1 MKKAIILTL
10 ISITISAC
18 SSSRYSVY
26 KPENTYSYQVIH
38 INDKGDTLSNCSLQ
52 MSTLKNSFF
61 GKAGLRYDYEKCG
74 NNPAYYEI
82 TSYIDNEDC
91 VELHPPRMGMLSF
104 TAVLPYPNYHYPE
117 GCVVSIN
124 GETYFEKTTFAPA
137 KGKTI
142 SYKSEQEGS
151 ETLLYNG
158 KEIECYTIKG
168 ENTSHIEELGQYRV
182 KYFFNTTL
190 GFVRWEYFLPNNE
203 KIILQLK

>member
-10 ISITISAC
+10 ITIIISAC

-26 KPENTYSYQVIH
+26 KPETSYSYQVIH

-61 GKAGLRYDYEKCG
+61 GEAGLRYDYEKCG

-82 TSYIDNEDC
+82 TSYIDNENYI
-91 VELHPPRMGMLSF
+91 ELHPPRMGMLSF

-124 GETYFEKTTFAPA
+124 GETYFEKTTFKPA
-137 KGKTI
+137 RNKTI
-142 SYKSEQEGS
+142 FYKSEQKDS
-151 ETLLYNG
+151 ETINHNG
-158 KEIECYTIKG
+158 KEIECYTITG
-168 ENTSHIEELGQYRV
+168 ENTNHIEELGQYKV

-190 GFVRWEYFLPNNE
+190 GFVRWEYTLPNNE

>member
-1 MKKAIILTL
+1 MKKTIIITL
-10 ISITISAC
+10 ISIVISAC

-26 KPENTYSYQVIH
+26 KPETSYSYQVIH

-52 MSTLKNSFF
+52 MSMLKTSFF
-61 GKAGLRYDYEKCG
+61 GEAGLRYDYEKCG
-74 NNPAYYEI
+74 NQPAYYEI
-82 TSYIDNEDC
+82 TSYIDNENY

-104 TAVLPYPNYHYPE
+104 TAILPFPNYHYPE

-158 KEIECYTIKG
+158 KEIECYTITG
-168 ENTSHIEELGQYRV
+168 ENTNHIEELGQYRV
-182 KYFFNTTL
+182 KYYFNTTL
-190 GFVRWEYFLPNNE
+190 GFVRWEYTLPNNE
-203 KIILQLK
+203 KIILELK

>member
-18 SSSRYSVY
+18 SSGRYSVY

-61 GKAGLRYDYEKCG
+61 GEAGLRYDYEKCG

-82 TSYIDNEDC
+82 TSYIDNENY

-124 GETYFEKTTFAPA
+124 GETYFEKTTFKPA
-137 KGKTI
+137 RNKTI

-168 ENTSHIEELGQYRV
+168 ENTSHIEELGQYKV
-182 KYFFNTTL
+182 KYYFHPTL
-190 GFVRWEYFLPNNE
+190 GFVRWEYTLPNNE
-203 KIILQLK
+203 KIILELK

>member
-1 MKKAIILTL
+1 MKKTIIITL
-10 ISITISAC
+10 ISIVIPAC

-26 KPENTYSYQVIH
+26 KPETSYSYQVIQ
-38 INDKGDTLSNCSLQ
+38 INEKGDTLSNCSLQ

-61 GKAGLRYDYEKCG
+61 GEAGLRYDYEKCG

-82 TSYIDNEDC
+82 TSYIDNENY

-142 SYKSEQEGS
+142 SYKSEQEG
-151 ETLLYNG
+151 EEIILCKG
-158 KEIECYTIKG
+158 KEIKCYLVNG
-168 ENTSHIEELGQYRV
+168 ENTSHIEELGQYKV
-182 KYFFNTTL
+182 KYYFNPDL
-190 GFVRWEYFLPNNE
+190 GFVKWEYTLPNKE
-203 KIILQLK
+203 QVILELK

>member
-10 ISITISAC
+10 IAITISAC

-26 KPENTYSYQVIH
+26 KPENAYSYQVIH
-38 INDKGDTLSNCSLQ
+38 INDKGDTINNCHLQ
-52 MSTLKNSFF
+52 MSMLKTSFF
-61 GKAGLRYDYEKCG
+61 GSAGLRYDYEKCG

-82 TSYIDNEDC
+82 TSYIDNENC

-104 TAVLPYPNYHYPE
+104 TAILPFPNYHFPE
-117 GCVVSIN
+117 GCITSTS
-124 GETYFEKTTFAPA
+124 GEIYIEKTTFAPA

-168 ENTSHIEELGQYRV
+168 ENTSHIEELGQYKV
-182 KYFFNTTL
+182 KYYFHPTL
-190 GFVRWEYFLPNNE
+190 GFVRWEYSLPSNE

>member
-10 ISITISAC
+10 IAITISAC

-26 KPENTYSYQVIH
+26 KPENKYSYQVIQ

-61 GKAGLRYDYEKCG
+61 GSAGLRYDYEKCG
-74 NNPAYYEI
+74 NQPAYYEI
-82 TSYIDNEDC
+82 TSYIDNENY

-104 TAVLPYPNYHYPE
+104 TAVLPYPNYRYPE

-124 GETYFEKTTFAPA
+124 GETYFEKTTFKPA
-137 KGKTI
+137 RNKTI
-142 SYKSEQEGS
+142 SYKSEQKGS
-151 ETLLYNG
+151 ETINHNG
-158 KEIECYTIKG
+158 KEIECYTITG
-168 ENTSHIEELGQYRV
+168 ENTNHIEELGQYKV
-182 KYFFNTTL
+182 KYYFHPTL
-190 GFVRWEYFLPNNE
+190 GFVRWEYSLPSNE

>member
-1 MKKAIILTL
+1 MKKTIIITL
-10 ISITISAC
+10 ISIVISAC

-26 KPENTYSYQVIH
+26 KPENKYSYQVIH

-61 GKAGLRYDYEKCG
+61 GEAGLRYDYEKCG

-82 TSYIDNEDC
+82 TSYIDNENY

-104 TAVLPYPNYHYPE
+104 TAILPFPNYHYPK

-137 KGKTI
+137 KNKTI
-142 SYKSEQEGS
+142 FYKSEQKGE
-151 ETLLYNG
+151 EIILCKG
-158 KEIECYTIKG
+158 KEIECYTITG
-168 ENTSHIEELGQYRV
+168 ENTNHIEELGQYKV
-182 KYFFNTTL
+182 KYYFNTTL
-190 GFVRWEYFLPNNE
+190 GFVRWEYTLPNNE
-203 KIILQLK
+203 KIILELK

>member
-18 SSSRYSVY
+18 SSGRYSVY

-38 INDKGDTLSNCSLQ
+38 INDKGDTINNCHLQ
-52 MSTLKNSFF
+52 MSTLKTSFF
-61 GKAGLRYDYEKCG
+61 GEAGLRYDYEKCG
-74 NNPAYYEI
+74 NHAYYEI
-82 TSYIDNEDC
+82 TSYIDNENY

-158 KEIECYTIKG
+158 KEIECYTITG
-168 ENTSHIEELGQYRV
+168 ENTSHIEELGQYKV
-182 KYFFNTTL
+182 KYYFNTTL
-190 GFVRWEYFLPNNE
+190 GFVRWEYTLPNNE
-203 KIILQLK
+203 KIILELQ

>member
-1 MKKAIILTL
+1 MKKTIIITL
-10 ISITISAC
+10 ISIVISAC
-18 SSSRYSVY
+18 SSSRYNVY
-26 KPENTYSYQVIH
+26 KPENKYSYQVIQ
-38 INDKGDTLSNCSLQ
+38 INEKGDTINNCSLQ

-61 GKAGLRYDYEKCG
+61 GEAGLRYDYEKCG

-82 TSYIDNEDC
+82 TSYIDNENY

-124 GETYFEKTTFAPA
+124 GEIYFEKTTFAPA

-142 SYKSEQEGS
+142 SYKLEQEG
-151 ETLLYNG
+151 EEIILCKG

-168 ENTSHIEELGQYRV
+168 ENTIHIEEVGQYKV
-182 KYFFNTTL
+182 KYYFHSSL
-190 GFVRWEYFLPNNE
+190 GFVRWEYSLPNNE

>member
-10 ISITISAC
+10 ITIIISAC

-38 INDKGDTLSNCSLQ
+38 INDKGDTVNNCSLQ

-61 GKAGLRYDYEKCG
+61 GEAGLRYDYEKCG
-74 NNPAYYEI
+74 NQPAYYEI
-82 TSYIDNEDC
+82 TSYIDNENY

-124 GETYFEKTTFAPA
+124 GETYFEKTTFKPA
-137 KGKTI
+137 RNKTI
-142 SYKSEQEGS
+142 SYKSEQKGS

-168 ENTSHIEELGQYRV
+168 ENTNHIEELGQYRV

-190 GFVRWEYFLPNNE
+190 GFVRWEYSLPSNE
-203 KIILQLK
+203 KIILELQ

>member
-10 ISITISAC
+10 ITIIISAC

-26 KPENTYSYQVIH
+26 KPETSYSYQVIH

-61 GKAGLRYDYEKCG
+61 GEAGLRYDYEKCG

-82 TSYIDNEDC
+82 TSYIDNENY
-91 VELHPPRMGMLSF
+91 VELHPPRMGLLSF

-142 SYKSEQEGS
+142 SYKLEQEGE
-151 ETLLYNG
+151 ETINHNG
-158 KEIECYTIKG
+158 KEIKCYTITG
-168 ENTSHIEELGQYRV
+168 ENTNHIEELGQYRV

-190 GFVRWEYFLPNNE
+190 GFVRWEYTLPNNE
-203 KIILQLK
+203 KIILELQ

>member
-10 ISITISAC
+10 ITIIISAC
-18 SSSRYSVY
+18 SSGRYSVY
-26 KPENTYSYQVIH
+26 KPENKYSYQVIQ
-38 INDKGDTLSNCSLQ
+38 INDKSDTVNNCSLQ

-61 GKAGLRYDYEKCG
+61 GEAGLRYDYEKCG

-91 VELHPPRMGMLSF
+91 IELHPPRMGLLSF
-104 TAVLPYPNYHYPE
+104 TAVLPFPNYHYPE

-158 KEIECYTIKG
+158 KEIECYTITG
-168 ENTSHIEELGQYRV
+168 ENTNHIEELGQYRV

>member
-10 ISITISAC
+10 ITIIISAC
-18 SSSRYSVY
+18 SSSRYNVY
-26 KPENTYSYQVIH
+26 KPKNKYSYQVIQ
-38 INDKGDTLSNCSLQ
+38 INEKGDTLSNCSLQ

-61 GKAGLRYDYEKCG
+61 GEAGLRYDYEKCG
-74 NNPAYYEI
+74 NNPVYYEI
-82 TSYIDNEDC
+82 TSYIDNENY

-104 TAVLPYPNYHYPE
+104 TAILPFPNYHYPE
-117 GCVVSIN
+117 GCVVSLN

-137 KGKTI
+137 KNKTI

-151 ETLLYNG
+151 ETINHNG
-158 KEIECYTIKG
+158 KEIKCYTITG
-168 ENTSHIEELGQYRV
+168 ENTNHIEELGQYKV

-190 GFVRWEYFLPNNE
+190 GFVRWEYTLPNNE

>member
-18 SSSRYSVY
+18 SSGRYSVY

-38 INDKGDTLSNCSLQ
+38 INDKGDTINNCHLQ
-52 MSTLKNSFF
+52 MSTLKTSFF
-61 GKAGLRYDYEKCG
+61 GEAGLRYDYEKCG

-82 TSYIDNEDC
+82 TSYIDNENY

-104 TAVLPYPNYHYPE
+104 TAILPFPNYHYPE

-124 GETYFEKTTFAPA
+124 GETYFEKTTFKPA
-137 KGKTI
+137 RNKTI
-142 SYKSEQEGS
+142 SYKSEQKGS

-168 ENTSHIEELGQYRV
+168 ENTNHIEELGQYRV

-190 GFVRWEYFLPNNE
+190 GFVRWEYTLPNNE

>member
-1 MKKAIILTL
+1 MKKTIIITL
-10 ISITISAC
+10 ISIVISAC

-26 KPENTYSYQVIH
+26 KPETSYSYQVIH

-61 GKAGLRYDYEKCG
+61 GEAGLRYDYEKCG

-82 TSYIDNEDC
+82 TSYIDNENY

-104 TAVLPYPNYHYPE
+104 TAILPFPNYHYPE

-124 GETYFEKTTFAPA
+124 GETYFEKTTFEPT
-137 KGKTI
+137 KNKTI
-142 SYKSEQEGS
+142 SYKSEQKGS

-158 KEIECYTIKG
+158 KEIECYTITG
-168 ENTSHIEELGQYRV
+168 ENTNHIEELGQYRV
-182 KYFFNTTL
+182 KYYFHSSL

>member
-10 ISITISAC
+10 ITIIISAC

-26 KPENTYSYQVIH
+26 KPETSYSYQVIH

-61 GKAGLRYDYEKCG
+61 GEAGLRYDYEKCG

-82 TSYIDNEDC
+82 TSYIDNENYI
-91 VELHPPRMGMLSF
+91 ELHPPRMGLLSF
-104 TAVLPYPNYHYPE
+104 TAVLPYPNYHYPK

-142 SYKSEQEGS
+142 SYKSEQKGS

-168 ENTSHIEELGQYRV
+168 ENTNHIEELGQYRV

-190 GFVRWEYFLPNNE
+190 GFVRWEYTLPNKE
-203 KIILQLK
+203 QVILELK

>member
-1 MKKAIILTL
+1 MKKAIILTG

-18 SSSRYSVY
+18 SSGRYSVY

-38 INDKGDTLSNCSLQ
+38 INDKGDTINNCHLQ
-52 MSTLKNSFF
+52 MSMLKNSFF
-61 GKAGLRYDYEKCG
+61 GEAGLRYDYEKCG

-82 TSYIDNEDC
+82 TSYIDNENY

-104 TAVLPYPNYHYPE
+104 TAILPFPNYHYPE

-190 GFVRWEYFLPNNE
+190 GFVRWEYSLPNNE
-203 KIILQLK
+203 KIILELQ

>member
-1 MKKAIILTL
+1 
-10 ISITISAC
+10 
-18 SSSRYSVY
+18 
-26 KPENTYSYQVIH
+26 
-38 INDKGDTLSNCSLQ
+38 

-61 GKAGLRYDYEKCG
+61 GSAALRYDYEKCG

-82 TSYIDNEDC
+82 TSYIDNENYI
-91 VELHPPRMGMLSF
+91 ELHPPRMGLLSF

-124 GETYFEKTTFAPA
+124 GETYFEKTTFEPA

-142 SYKSEQEGS
+142 SYKSEQKGS

-168 ENTSHIEELGQYRV
+168 ENTNHIEELGQYRV

>member
-10 ISITISAC
+10 IAITISAC

-26 KPENTYSYQVIH
+26 KPENKYSYQVIQ
-38 INDKGDTLSNCSLQ
+38 INDKGDTINNCSLQ
-52 MSTLKNSFF
+52 MSTLKTSFF
-61 GKAGLRYDYEKCG
+61 GSAGLRYDYEKCG

-82 TSYIDNEDC
+82 TSYIDNENY

-104 TAVLPYPNYHYPE
+104 TAVLPYPNYRYPE

-124 GETYFEKTTFAPA
+124 GETYFEKTTFKPA
-137 KGKTI
+137 RNKTI
-142 SYKSEQEGS
+142 SYKSEQKGS
-151 ETLLYNG
+151 ETINHNG

-190 GFVRWEYFLPNNE
+190 GFVRWEYSLPSNE
-203 KIILQLK
+203 KIILELQ

>member
-10 ISITISAC
+10 ITIIISAC

-26 KPENTYSYQVIH
+26 KPENKYSYQVIH
-38 INDKGDTLSNCSLQ
+38 INDNGDTVNNCSLQ
-52 MSTLKNSFF
+52 MSTLKNSVF
-61 GKAGLRYDYEKCG
+61 GGTGLRYDYEKCG

-82 TSYIDNEDC
+82 TSYIDNENY
-91 VELHPPRMGMLSF
+91 VELHPPRMGLLSF
-104 TAVLPYPNYHYPE
+104 TAVLPYPNYRYPE

-124 GETYFEKTTFAPA
+124 GETYFEKTTFKPA
-137 KGKTI
+137 RNKTI
-142 SYKSEQEGS
+142 SYKSEQKGS

-158 KEIECYTIKG
+158 KEIKCYTITG
-168 ENTSHIEELGQYRV
+168 ENTNYIEELGQYKV

-190 GFVRWEYFLPNNE
+190 GFVRWEYFLPNKE

>member
-1 MKKAIILTL
+1 MKKTVIITLIAII
-10 ISITISAC
+10 ISAC

-26 KPENTYSYQVIH
+26 KPETSYSYQVIQ

-52 MSTLKNSFF
+52 MSTLKTSFF
-61 GKAGLRYDYEKCG
+61 GSAGLRYDYEKCG

-82 TSYIDNEDC
+82 TSYIDNENY

-104 TAVLPYPNYHYPE
+104 TAILPFPNYRYPE

-124 GETYFEKTTFAPA
+124 GETYFEKTTFKPA
-137 KGKTI
+137 RNKTI
-142 SYKSEQEGS
+142 SYKSEQKGS

-158 KEIECYTIKG
+158 KEIKCYTIKG
-168 ENTSHIEELGQYRV
+168 ENTNYIEELGQYKV

-190 GFVRWEYFLPNNE
+190 GFVRWEYTLPNNE
-203 KIILQLK
+203 KIILELQ

>member
-10 ISITISAC
+10 ITIIISAC

-26 KPENTYSYQVIH
+26 KPETSYPYQVIH
-38 INDKGDTLSNCSLQ
+38 INDKEDTINNCHLQ
-52 MSTLKNSFF
+52 MSTLKNSFL
-61 GKAGLRYDYEKCG
+61 GEAGLRYDYEKCG

-82 TSYIDNEDC
+82 TSYIDNENYI
-91 VELHPPRMGMLSF
+91 ELHPPRMGMLSF

-158 KEIECYTIKG
+158 EEIKCYTIKG
-168 ENTSHIEELGQYRV
+168 ENTNHIEELGQYRV

-190 GFVRWEYFLPNNE
+190 GFVRWEYTLPNNE

>member
-1 MKKAIILTL
+1 MKKTIIITL
-10 ISITISAC
+10 ISIVISAC

-26 KPENTYSYQVIH
+26 KPENKYSYQVIQ
-38 INDKGDTLSNCSLQ
+38 INEKGDTINNCSLQ

-61 GKAGLRYDYEKCG
+61 GEAALRYDYEKCG

-82 TSYIDNEDC
+82 TSYIDNENYL
-91 VELHPPRMGMLSF
+91 ELHPPRMGLLSF

-142 SYKSEQEGS
+142 SYKSEQEG
-151 ETLLYNG
+151 EEIILCKG
-158 KEIECYTIKG
+158 KEIECYLVNG
-168 ENTSHIEELGQYRV
+168 ENTSHIEELGQYKV
-182 KYFFNTTL
+182 KYYFNPDL
-190 GFVRWEYFLPNNE
+190 GFVKWEYTLPNKE
-203 KIILQLK
+203 QVILELK

>member
-1 MKKAIILTL
+1 MKKTIIITL
-10 ISITISAC
+10 ISIVISAC

-26 KPENTYSYQVIH
+26 KPETSYSYQVIH

-61 GKAGLRYDYEKCG
+61 GEAGLRYDYEKCG

-82 TSYIDNEDC
+82 TSYIDNENYI
-91 VELHPPRMGMLSF
+91 ELHPPRMGLLSF
-104 TAVLPYPNYHYPE
+104 TAILPFPNYHYPE

-151 ETLLYNG
+151 ETINHNG
-158 KEIECYTIKG
+158 KEIKCYTITG
-168 ENTSHIEELGQYRV
+168 ENTNHIEELGQYRV

-190 GFVRWEYFLPNNE
+190 GFVRWEYTLPN
-203 KIILQLK
+203 KDQVILELK

>member
-10 ISITISAC
+10 ITIIISAC

-26 KPENTYSYQVIH
+26 KPETSYSYQVIH

-61 GKAGLRYDYEKCG
+61 GEAGLRYDYEKCG

-82 TSYIDNEDC
+82 TSYIDNENY

-104 TAVLPYPNYHYPE
+104 TAILPYPNYHYPE

-151 ETLLYNG
+151 ETINHNG
-158 KEIECYTIKG
+158 KEIKCYTITG
-168 ENTSHIEELGQYRV
+168 ENTNHIEELGQYRV

-190 GFVRWEYFLPNNE
+190 GFVRWEYTLPNNE

>member
-1 MKKAIILTL
+1 MKKTIIITL
-10 ISITISAC
+10 ISIVISAC
-18 SSSRYSVY
+18 SSSRYNVY
-26 KPENTYSYQVIH
+26 KPENKYSYQVIQ
-38 INDKGDTLSNCSLQ
+38 INEKGDTINNCSLQ

-61 GKAGLRYDYEKCG
+61 GEAGLRYDYEKCG

-82 TSYIDNEDC
+82 TSYIDNENYI
-91 VELHPPRMGMLSF
+91 ELHPPRMGLLSF

-142 SYKSEQEGS
+142 SYQSKQEGE
-151 ETLLYNG
+151 ETILHKG
-158 KEIECYTIKG
+158 EEIKCYLVNG

-182 KYFFNTTL
+182 KYFFNPTL
-190 GFVRWEYFLPNNE
+190 GFVRWEYSLPNNE
-203 KIILQLK
+203 KIILELQ

>member
-10 ISITISAC
+10 ITIIISAC

-26 KPENTYSYQVIH
+26 KPENKYSYQVIQ
-38 INDKGDTLSNCSLQ
+38 INEKGDTINNCHLQ
-52 MSTLKNSFF
+52 MSTLKNSVF
-61 GKAGLRYDYEKCG
+61 GGTGLRYDYEKCG

-82 TSYIDNEDC
+82 TSYIDNENY

-104 TAVLPYPNYHYPE
+104 TAILPFPNYHYPK

-124 GETYFEKTTFAPA
+124 GETYFEKTTFEPA
-137 KGKTI
+137 KNKTI
-142 SYKSEQEGS
+142 SYKSEQKGS
-151 ETLLYNG
+151 ETINHNG
-158 KEIECYTIKG
+158 KEIAGYTIKG

>member
-10 ISITISAC
+10 ITIIISAC
-18 SSSRYSVY
+18 SSSRYNVY
-26 KPENTYSYQVIH
+26 KPENKYSYQVIQ
-38 INDKGDTLSNCSLQ
+38 INDKGDIINNCHLQ
-52 MSTLKNSFF
+52 MSTLKTSFF
-61 GKAGLRYDYEKCG
+61 GEAGLRYDYEKCG

-82 TSYIDNEDC
+82 TSYIDNENY

-104 TAVLPYPNYHYPE
+104 TAILPFPNYRYPE

-124 GETYFEKTTFAPA
+124 GETYFEKTTFKPA
-137 KGKTI
+137 RNKTI

-151 ETLLYNG
+151 ETINHNG
-158 KEIECYTIKG
+158 EEIKCYTIKG

-190 GFVRWEYFLPNNE
+190 GFVRWEYTLPNNE